1 MKATIDNAIEEYYEK
16 CHRYPKEIKMTYDNY
31 NKLCSKLHLDMIDN
45 KARAF
50 NEYRGVKIIIEDLI

>member
-1 MKATIDNAIEEYYEK
+1 MKSTVDNAIEEYYRK

-31 NKLCSKLHLDMIDN
+31 NKLCIELDLDIVNN

-50 NEYRGVKIIIEDLI
+50 NEYKGVKIIIEDLI